1 MAVKTSP
8 CNALYYHNTSVI
20 FYRSI
25 VIILQ
30 LLILGCS
37 NSNRVDKD
45 TNVNIDVINNVG
57 FKSVFAKNGIS
68 VKLIPIED
76 NSYTLQVSI
85 ANYTDTLDY
94 YLNSKTQQQSVPKIF
109 FCADYVFL
117 LTASS
122 SYRYIT
128 LTYLDKRF
136 NKIITHKYTTNRD
149 VSSDIDGAIFFKE
162 GYIYLYDLK
171 EHELRCMR
179 PNFNMSSFNEAIIF
193 SGDSILIID
202 EREMGKYKKQDFSM
216 KGNLLAPTI
225 LR

>member
-1 MAVKTSP
+1 MAVKTSL

-37 NSNRVDKD
+37 NSNKVDKD

-117 LTASS
+117 L
-122 SYRYIT
+122 
-128 LTYLDKRF
+128 
-136 NKIITHKYTTNRD
+136 
-149 VSSDIDGAIFFKE
+149 
-162 GYIYLYDLK
+162 
-171 EHELRCMR
+171 
-179 PNFNMSSFNEAIIF
+179 
-193 SGDSILIID
+193 
-202 EREMGKYKKQDFSM
+202 
-216 KGNLLAPTI
+216 
-225 LR
+225 